1 MYYYGEPDIEYYDAQ
16 HSDGL
21 SHNYNASSSIQH
33 CPEGYYEFE
42 DNLNTDTMVQ
52 SSPSPIMKHKF
63 ARQGYRM
70 DDHYAETN
78 LEYENGTFSDS
89 RYARN
94 CTSQPPYRWDPNLV
108 ATTYDHSS
116 DPVDQSCSLYASVNS
131 QTRTGP
137 GNNLSERSTNQ
148 ETLPPSKKI
157 RLRPVSELPDIYR
170 SIFKFGVFNAVQSSC
185 FDSTLHSRENLVVSA
200 PTGSGKTVLFEL
212 AIIKMLTEA
221 KESGQSLK
229 CVYVAPT
236 KALCSEKYKDWS
248 AKFDPLGCELTG
260 DTVHAGYGKSALGDA
275 ESATI
280 IVTTGEKWDSLTRN
294 WSDHNQTLSQ
304 IQLFLVD
311 EVHILNE
318 SRGSTLEVV
327 VSRMKLRGCSVR
339 FVLVSATIPNIRD
352 LASWVGR
359 NDSSDGEARIFE
371 FGEDF
376 RPCKLTRHVIGIPR
390 SKHQNDFAFARVLD
404 GKLFKT
410 LQTYSV
416 GKPILVFVSTRKD
429 LANIGIGVHHAGLSM
444 DDRRHVE
451 ELYLG
456 KTLRIV
462 IATTTL
468 AVGVNLPAHT
478 VVIRG
483 VYTFQKNAMVEYSD
497 LDIMQMM
504 GRAGRPQFDKDGI
517 AVILCESDL
526 EAKYCALAQGKTV
539 VESSLHINLSEH
551 LNSEIGLGTINN
563 VSLAKEWLRSSFLFQ
578 RIRRNPSYYSL
589 GKDTN
594 QTWEDRIDDIVMQ
607 SVDNLRKSKLIASM
621 DETGD
626 IESLV
631 STDYGDIMS
640 KFYIRQQTM
649 TSILALT
656 EKPTLRDVL
665 ELITVA
671 EELFSELKLRS
682 SERTAYNK
690 LRKHNDIRFEVK
702 KLEKTS
708 DKISLLIQ
716 AVLGGISLNH
726 PDYRNNDS
734 QLQLE
739 AFGVFRHLPRI
750 ARGKFKISQSFV
762 GNASFKRFLAV
773 VEVAVVRKRG
783 AQLKH
788 GLELFRCFTAKAWED
803 RPVILRQIESIG
815 EKSLKV
821 LAEHGITSVEILRK
835 QDSLRLE
842 TLLNRRPPFG
852 LELLASLNEFPQY
865 SLNVVQ
871 QRACVFG
878 GKRPIEIDLL
888 VKCGLVQ
895 EESKTKTKL
904 KKQRNRFIDM
914 TAVLTLTSD
923 MEFIDFR
930 RIPTKVLKE
939 TKGFEI
945 TAILAKPS
953 QLVIVMITSESYA
966 GVAVSKTFRPTVPA
980 EEYPT
985 KNTKPMTV
993 LELELEGLEN
1003 CPDLFEMGVDE
1014 FGNELNS
1021 DSGEPVMVKDSTQS
1035 NKKDDGHPH
1044 LVALP
1049 VKLPNG
1055 KYRCNHPCKDKTVC
1069 RHLCCREG
1077 LVKPPKTISFV
1088 KTPSTQGP
1096 PTIKSQTSSN
1106 VSKATQ
1112 PSKPKSQKAPLREDR
1127 TLKTLENLHKITN
1140 VEENLKL
1147 PRGRRLKLEPEPSSS
1162 ARPRKKIPTPDF
1174 DIQLS
1179 SIGEDEP
1186 AVDVALQELDEE
1198 DDFPDPSEILGPR
1211 NSFKRKTP
1219 DDPYSD
1225 SEIDALIGEHV
1236 EETPSKKSSSPIATL
1251 STEVTRKHQKAAPQ
1265 AHKRPKL
1272 DTQQVHAYD
1281 SSTPAGNR
1289 ESLFLCTSDDDK
1301 KSDDDEIEFI
1311 TSVREPTSRMDTE
1324 GLQDCYDD
1332 CSTLSS
1338 PHFDL
1343 TDTPDSSMTTGQTSS
1358 LQDDDLSL
1366 DEIHVVDNEGRQE
1379 HNKSAMTG
1387 DDDEFAALEAWL
1399 DSSAVRIIP

>member
-1 MYYYGEPDIEYYDAQ
+1 MRVIA
-16 HSDGL
+16 
-21 SHNYNASSSIQH
+21 
-33 CPEGYYEFE
+33 
-42 DNLNTDTMVQ
+42 
-52 SSPSPIMKHKF
+52 
-63 ARQGYRM
+63 
-70 DDHYAETN
+70 
-78 LEYENGTFSDS
+78 
-89 RYARN
+89 
-94 CTSQPPYRWDPNLV
+94 
-108 ATTYDHSS
+108 
-116 DPVDQSCSLYASVNS
+116 
-131 QTRTGP
+131 
-137 GNNLSERSTNQ
+137 
-148 ETLPPSKKI
+148 
-157 RLRPVSELPDIYR
+157 DIYR

-185 FDSTLHSRENLVVSA
+185 FDIFSA

-280 IVTTGEKWDSLTRN
+280 MYGEKWDSLTRN

-416 GKPILVFVSTRKD
+416 GKPILVFVSTRKGAEKTKQSLPWSKPAND

-462 IATTTL
+462 IATT
-468 AVGVNLPAHT
+468 VPAHT

-640 KFYIRQQTM
+640 KFYIRQQTV
-649 TSILALT
+649 TAVQDCKSFLSSIAMKSTRQLLQ
-656 EKPTLRDVL
+656 
-665 ELITVA
+665 
-671 EELFSELKLRS
+671 
-682 SERTAYNK
+682 AYNK

-750 ARGKFKISQSFV
+750 AR
-762 GNASFKRFLAV
+762 AV

-788 GLELFRCFTAKAWED
+788 GLELWGH
-803 RPVILRQIESIG
+803 L
-815 EKSLKV
+815 
-821 LAEHGITSVEILRK
+821 
-835 QDSLRLE
+835 

-993 LELELEGLEN
+993 L
-1003 CPDLFEMGVDE
+1003 V
-1014 FGNELNS
+1014 
-1021 DSGEPVMVKDSTQS
+1021 
-1035 NKKDDGHPH
+1035 
-1044 LVALP
+1044 
-1049 VKLPNG
+1049 
-1055 KYRCNHPCKDKTVC
+1055 RTV
-1069 RHLCCREG
+1069 
-1077 LVKPPKTISFV
+1077 
-1088 KTPSTQGP
+1088 
-1096 PTIKSQTSSN
+1096 
-1106 VSKATQ
+1106 
-1112 PSKPKSQKAPLREDR
+1112 
-1127 TLKTLENLHKITN
+1127 
-1140 VEENLKL
+1140 
-1147 PRGRRLKLEPEPSSS
+1147 
-1162 ARPRKKIPTPDF
+1162 
-1174 DIQLS
+1174 
-1179 SIGEDEP
+1179 
-1186 AVDVALQELDEE
+1186 
-1198 DDFPDPSEILGPR
+1198 
-1211 NSFKRKTP
+1211 
-1219 DDPYSD
+1219 
-1225 SEIDALIGEHV
+1225 
-1236 EETPSKKSSSPIATL
+1236 
-1251 STEVTRKHQKAAPQ
+1251 
-1265 AHKRPKL
+1265 
-1272 DTQQVHAYD
+1272 
-1281 SSTPAGNR
+1281 
-1289 ESLFLCTSDDDK
+1289 
-1301 KSDDDEIEFI
+1301 
-1311 TSVREPTSRMDTE
+1311 
-1324 GLQDCYDD
+1324 
-1332 CSTLSS
+1332 
-1338 PHFDL
+1338 
-1343 TDTPDSSMTTGQTSS
+1343 
-1358 LQDDDLSL
+1358 
-1366 DEIHVVDNEGRQE
+1366 
-1379 HNKSAMTG
+1379 
-1387 DDDEFAALEAWL
+1387 
-1399 DSSAVRIIP
+1399 